1 MTADPRAAADRR
13 TFIPLDPSLAPP
25 GTRAFRDAGGI
36 PADQWHADQNGET
49 LVPTHCCFCG
59 VQCGMYLRVDRGGK
73 VFGVEPRNHDINRM
87 RLCPKGINAYQ
98 QVNHPDRLTAPL
110 MRRSR
115 DEEFREVSWEEAL
128 DFTVSEIKR
137 IQQTH
142 GNDAFGLLGGASLFS
157 EKTYLVGK
165 FARVALKTRHVDY
178 NGRLCMV
185 SAAGANKL
193 AFGIDRAGN
202 PFSDILLTDCL
213 LIAGS
218 NVGECFPVMTQ
229 YVWGARDRG
238 ASLIVIDPR
247 ETAIARTADI
257 HVALKPGTDS
267 AFFTS
272 VLHVVIEEGLT
283 DENYL
288 AAHATGWEE
297 VKAKAAE
304 YPPSR
309 AAAICG
315 IPAEQIVQV
324 ARTFARAPKAM
335 AWHARGIEHH
345 SQGVENCLTVI
356 NLCTATGH
364 IGKPG
369 AGYGTITG
377 QGNGQGGREHG
388 QKSDLL
394 PGGRSIMNEEHRRQ
408 ICEIWGIE
416 ESELPP
422 AGTSMMEM
430 VWQMQ
435 RREIRGL
442 IGICN
447 NPFVSLPNYQVVKE
461 GYDTTEF
468 HAQFDFFLSETA
480 ANAHVVFPVTT
491 WAEDEGVMA
500 NAEARVVKHNK
511 AQDPPPGVRTDTW
524 AMCELAR
531 RLGAGDKFDFPDSR
545 SVFDELR
552 VASAGTVN
560 DYYGITY
567 ERLEETGGI
576 AWPCPTTDHPG
587 TPASS
592 RTGRP
597 TTPTARSTSR
607 SSNGT
612 RRWTRTTT
620 STPCR
625 SPPAAPSPTSSPATR
640 PAGSAPSSS
649 RPHAPGPRST
659 PPTASATASPSAS
672 SPGAA
677 ARSSPPSSPKR
688 SAPTPYSS
696 RITGPSPPRPTPSP
710 STPSTPGPRSPSTR
724 CAPAASSTQSGSTRY
739 PPRRSLPA
747 MSPTRRPRSPVPTR
761 CLPRPLRA
769 VAPRRGAEAP

>member
-1 MTADPRAAADRR
+1 MSERVDP
-13 TFIPLDPSLAPP
+13 TVAPR
-25 GTRAFRDAGGI
+25 GTRDFRDAGGL
-36 PADQWHADQNGET
+36 PAAAWRADQTEQT

-59 VQCGMYLRVDRGGK
+59 VQCGMYLRVNSAGK

-115 DEEFREVSWEEAL
+115 DEPFREVSWEEAL
-128 DFTVSEIKR
+128 SHTVDEIRR
-137 IQQTH
+137 IQGGH
-142 GNDAFGLLGGASLFS
+142 GADAFGLLGGASLFS

-165 FARVALKTRHVDY
+165 FGRVALKTRHVDY

-202 PFSDILLTDCL
+202 PFSDILQTDCL

-238 ASLIVIDPR
+238 AKLIVVDPR
-247 ETAIARTADI
+247 ETAIARTADL
-257 HVALKPGTDS
+257 HVALKSGTDA
-267 AFFTS
+267 AFFNA
-272 VLHVVIEEGLT
+272 VLNVVIEDGLV
-283 DENYL
+283 DEAFV
-288 AAHATGWEE
+288 AAHTTGWAE
-297 VKAKAAE
+297 VRQTVKE
-304 YPPSR
+304 YTPER

-315 IPAEQIVQV
+315 IPAEQVVQT
-324 ARTFARAPKAM
+324 ARMFGTAGKAM

-345 SQGVENCLTVI
+345 TQGVENCLTVI
-356 NLCTATGH
+356 NLCAATGNL
-364 IGKPG
+364 GKPG

-394 PGGRSIMNEEHRRQ
+394 PGGRSINDPEHRRQ
-408 ICEIWGIE
+408 ISAIWGIDE
-416 ESELPP
+416 ADLPP

-435 RREIRGL
+435 RQEIRGL

-447 NPFVSLPNYQVVKE
+447 NPFVSLPNYAVVKD
-461 GYDTTEF
+461 GYDKLEF

-511 AQDPPPGVRTDTW
+511 AQEPPAGVRTDTW
-524 AMCELAR
+524 VMCELAR
-531 RLGAGDKFDFPDSR
+531 RLGVGDKFDFPGSR
-545 SVFDELR
+545 EVFDELR
-552 VASAGTVN
+552 TASRGTVI

-567 ERLEETGGI
+567 ERLESTGGL
-576 AWPCPTTDHPG
+576 AWPCPDLEHPG
-587 TPASS
+587 TPRLFEGGKTYHPDGRVHLQVVEWHPPADPYSDEYPMTLTTGRTVAHFLSGNQTRRLGALVEQTPRPWVEVHPSHGFRTGDPVRVVTRRGVSVLPALVTEAIRADHVFVPYHWPSPVAANALTIDALDPRSKIPEYKVCAVRIERASALDEVPAPPTPPGREAYPEAQVS
-592 RTGRP
+592 RTDP
-597 TTPTARSTSR
+597 LP
-607 SSNGT
+607 
-612 RRWTRTTT
+612 
-620 STPCR
+620 
-625 SPPAAPSPTSSPATR
+625 PTSPQ
-640 PAGSAPSSS
+640 G
-649 RPHAPGPRST
+649 
-659 PPTASATASPSAS
+659 
-672 SPGAA
+672 
-677 ARSSPPSSPKR
+677 
-688 SAPTPYSS
+688 
-696 RITGPSPPRPTPSP
+696 
-710 STPSTPGPRSPSTR
+710 
-724 CAPAASSTQSGSTRY
+724 
-739 PPRRSLPA
+739 
-747 MSPTRRPRSPVPTR
+747 
-761 CLPRPLRA
+761 
-769 VAPRRGAEAP
+769 RGTSERG